1 MIELNVHMSDGELHS
16 SLETLHTLK
25 EKAVKNAFKRAT
37 VKLSKWFTTH
47 ISRDIAKQY
56 GLSVS
61 HFKKFRIRV
70 TSGIYDSRN
79 KPATVWIGVAP
90 IAAHLIGYAKEDKS
104 YGGGVWVKNYYFK
117 GAFVRRDGEFYG
129 QVWARRSRKR
139 LPIDVQKVDI
149 RQGAEIAVKRLI
161 ARGEER
167 FKTILMQEIRFELS
181 KIK

>member
-1 MIELNVHMSDGELHS
+1 MIELNVHMSDSELKR
-16 SLETLHTLK
+16 SLETLDALK

-37 VKLSKWFTTH
+37 IKLSKWFITH
-47 ISRDIAKQY
+47 IARDIAKQY
-56 GLSVS
+56 GLGAS

-70 TSGIYDSRN
+70 TSGIYDTRN
-79 KPATVWIGVAP
+79 TPATVWIGVAP
-90 IAAHLIGYAKEDKS
+90 IAAHLIGRAKADNAH
-104 YGGGVWVKNYYFK
+104 GGGVWVKDYYFK
-117 GAFVRRDGEFYG
+117 GAFVRRDREFAG
-129 QVWARRSRKR
+129 QVWARLSRKR

-149 RQGAEIAVKRLI
+149 RQGSEIAVKRLV